1 MDKNAIDSILFVF
14 EKLVYARAAYDSLK
28 QNEVERPRNTDL
40 GKRALFYDMILLI
53 FMGGATALTIWGIT
67 MQSGWK
73 IALFIV
79 AGLVAI
85 AMIQFYIVALNFAIK
100 QLCLNKRAIGWI
112 SLLLPILITIASAAS
127 ITITAFLV

>member
-1 MDKNAIDSILFVF
+1 MDKNVIDSILFVF
-14 EKLVYARAAYDSLK
+14 EKLVFAREAYDSLK

-112 SLLLPILITIASAAS
+112 SLLLPILITIASAAG
-127 ITITAFLV
+127 ITLTAFLV